1 MSELA
6 ELSLIDKAVVIAIG
20 AAKTFIG
27 LFARQGSKLV
37 LADFAVR
44 IGISPFH
51 ELSETSRPITT
62 WWRSFGLS
70 AFLGGGEAG
79 TQADEAEAD
88 DE

>member
-1 MSELA
+1 MA
-6 ELSLIDKAVVIAIG
+6 KLSLIDKAIAIAIG

-37 LADFAVR
+37 FADFAIR
-44 IGISPFH
+44 IGIRPFH
-51 ELSETSRPITT
+51 ELGETSRSITT
-62 WWRSFGLS
+62 GWRSFGLS
-70 AFLGGGEAG
+70 TLLGGGEAG